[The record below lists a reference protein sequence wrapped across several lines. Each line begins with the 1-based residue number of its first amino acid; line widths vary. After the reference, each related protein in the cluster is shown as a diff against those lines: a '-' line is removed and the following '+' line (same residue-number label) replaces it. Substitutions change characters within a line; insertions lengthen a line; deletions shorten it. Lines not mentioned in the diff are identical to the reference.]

1 MLIRN
6 ARPVDFPAVRR
17 LAEALGLE
25 YPGMEADRFWL
36 AEEAGDILGIVALL
50 VHPDCLELVSLG
62 VDPKARSA
70 GLGGRLIET
79 LMGAAAGDV
88 YLATI
93 IPGYFERHGFV
104 RALRVPPGM
113 AKDPA
118 WCEGCSKELCMVMI
132 REKR

>member
-6 ARPVDFPAVRR
+6 TRPDDFPDIRR
-17 LAEALGLE
+17 LAEALNLD

-36 AEEAGDILGIVALL
+36 AEDAEKILGIVALL

-62 VDPKARSA
+62 VAPEARSA

-79 LMGAAAGDV
+79 LVEAAAGDV

-104 RALRVPPGM
+104 RTLRVPPGM

-118 WCEGCSKELCMVMI
+118 WCEGCSKERCTIMI
-132 REKR
+132 RAKR